1 MLNWLLTVRSAS
13 PGVQR
18 GKNTN
23 LEHTEMRLVNCR
35 GQAIPVYRPGVLQS
49 LIWFVLLM
57 SPPVPSDKGE
67 DHKMNPQLQRN
78 LGVPGKGSAKGTAE
92 ASAARAGWGHSTG
105 YCPSKFQF
113 PQNPA
118 RSMGSAVT
126 SLAHSSQNTL

>member
-1 MLNWLLTVRSAS
+1 
-13 PGVQR
+13 
-18 GKNTN
+18 
-23 LEHTEMRLVNCR
+23 
-35 GQAIPVYRPGVLQS
+35 
-49 LIWFVLLM
+49 
-57 SPPVPSDKGE
+57 
-67 DHKMNPQLQRN
+67 MNPQLQSN

-126 SLAHSSQNTL
+126 SLAHSSQNTLYPSAAVSLGDSSAWLGSEKTSNPIICGDSQLTLTCISKQFSRP

>member
-23 LEHTEMRLVNCR
+23 LEHTETRLVNCR

-57 SPPVPSDKGE
+57 SPPSPMTKE
-67 DHKMNPQLQRN
+67 ETTK
-78 LGVPGKGSAKGTAE
+78 
-92 ASAARAGWGHSTG
+92 
-105 YCPSKFQF
+105 
-113 PQNPA
+113 
-118 RSMGSAVT
+118 
-126 SLAHSSQNTL
+126 